1 MPTCARPS
9 GGPGDG
15 RNELREVEREFLGA
29 SQAAQR
35 AVDRERRTTR
45 TIRGLGVGAMVLFA
59 IAAILAYVADGQA
72 GAASARQLA
81 AQAVSYIDERPDLA
95 LLLSFQ
101 ALRLEESV
109 EARGSLLSAMED
121 NPRLQ
126 TFLRYHQGA
135 VWATAI
141 SPNGHVMASGGDDQ
155 TVILWD
161 MGSKRPRRKPLQGHS
176 GSISALAFSPDP
188 GGRLL
193 ASGSADGTVRL
204 WETETGAPA
213 GLPLEMGGDVLSL
226 AFSPD
231 GRTLAATGWEG
242 RVALWHVTDQQPW
255 ARTVLPRLGSGALR
269 SVAFGPDGRTLAAA
283 GDDGT
288 IWLRGLR
295 VLAPSDRIVAEPDGP
310 AITGH
315 EGRIWAVAFSPD
327 GGLLASA
334 GTDGTVR
341 LWDAS
346 SGRSIVP
353 PLTGHT
359 NAVTSVAFSPEGRV
373 LAAAGADKTVR
384 LWHVEGRQALPERP
398 LTGHSQPVLS
408 VAFDPAKGTL
418 VSSSLDGSIGLWDV
432 TGAGTGSRI
441 GTLLAEDLG
450 GVRAVAF
457 SPDNRALAS
466 AGQDAQI
473 VLWSSAH
480 RQPIGLP
487 LRGHTEEVTSV
498 VFSPDGRALFSGSL
512 DKTIR
517 RWDTATGE
525 ALGQPLQGHAGTVR
539 DVAVNRDGTLL
550 ASGSDDHTIRLWR
563 TESGE
568 SSGPH

>member
-1 MPTCARPS
+1 M
-9 GGPGDG
+9 
-15 RNELREVEREFLGA
+15 
-29 SQAAQR
+29 
-35 AVDRERRTTR
+35 
-45 TIRGLGVGAMVLFA
+45 
-59 IAAILAYVADGQA
+59 
-72 GAASARQLA
+72 
-81 AQAVSYIDERPDLA
+81 
-95 LLLSFQ
+95 
-101 ALRLEESV
+101 
-109 EARGSLLSAMED
+109 
-121 NPRLQ
+121 
-126 TFLRYHQGA
+126 
-135 VWATAI
+135 
-141 SPNGHVMASGGDDQ
+141 
-155 TVILWD
+155 
-161 MGSKRPRRKPLQGHS
+161 
-176 GSISALAFSPDP
+176 
-188 GGRLL
+188 
-193 ASGSADGTVRL
+193 RL

-269 SVAFGPDGRTLAAA
+269 SVAFGSDGRTLAAA

-473 VLWSSAH
+473 VLWSLAH
-480 RQPIGLP
+480 RQPIGP
-487 LRGHTEEVTSV
+487 RSEGTPRRSRASSSARTGGPS
-498 VFSPDGRALFSGSL
+498 SPVAWTRRSAGG
-512 DKTIR
+512 TPPPGR
-517 RWDTATGE
+517 RWGSPSRGTRAPSATSPSTGTAPCWRPE
-525 ALGQPLQGHAGTVR
+525 ATTTPSGCGARRAVR
-539 DVAVNRDGTLL
+539 VL
-550 ASGSDDHTIRLWR
+550 
-563 TESGE
+563 
-568 SSGPH
+568 GPH